1 MKAKLKDLLRRALVG
16 LLSVSMIAA
25 DLPVA
30 VFAAEPTEATAVEAT
45 ATEETTAATEAVA
58 TEAAATEA
66 VEATEAVVT
75 EATATEAVEVEATEA
90 AEPTEAV
97 EAETVEETDEADAD
111 KEAKEEVKAEETF
124 DAYGNNP
131 KWDTYFLTFNFG
143 EGDDAKAAFESM
155 SKNGITAGTQLTDA
169 KSDAVTVNKRDE
181 KDTTTFGVP
190 VNGTGVYWLEY
201 AVSVNVAYRQSIS
214 ENGFTGLL
222 HVDGFKF
229 DGDKYF
235 EIDPGIGYWDFSKA
249 SMYIYAQKNSRT
261 DIADDKH
268 YTFYYSG
275 AKPYVAEPYVRE
287 LYLGNGSSDDNIKF
301 EVAYASP
308 LVTIQDA
315 NGHDVPKYQPV
326 WYTVGGKTEFK
337 FANSYNEF
345 WLRVSGF
352 QNDLSAYSL
361 PTAHDAYMVEE
372 NKDQKYYIYH
382 YTYSSNF
389 ADFIVGDAKKAPF
402 YTFNVHNAGSVPIAF
417 QYKTKVDGTLTKLA
431 EIPAGGQLNS
441 FTVNSFE
448 IDQYGISFNAS
459 ATDHAY
465 YKWAVKNE
473 ANLFTNATKQ
483 KTDEKALADINLT
496 KLKKNAYTEKKGSGE
511 NEEYVI
517 DIWLKEAP
525 EFDALYAF
533 TGFDYNNDAVYVSND
548 PELLR
553 GDMYEVAAREGTTG
567 SKKFV
572 YDVTDNRINWTLSA
586 GEKIYVRMFNRNG
599 SHFSAELATLAS
611 KESEVNLS
619 PDNVYYSVSEN
630 SDADVVRKNTELIA
644 LGDDIYS
651 LEFKS
656 ASTKGMTDKAL
667 GITVKKVSAVHA
679 LKVNVDDGVAGIAYG
694 FAETVN
700 GKERF
705 YTLKGIGDKDDAY
718 FRVALNPGYKIV
730 SVKNAEYVSNY
741 GGYRVEALTSDAEV
755 TVVTAKDN
763 ASTVSINFA
772 MAPSMDAEAAKAIS
786 VYRVTE
792 GTYSADNS
800 SNYSYIGE
808 YKLGTTYGF
817 TSGQKLVFVLDDTDY
832 RISKFYAEDFD
843 ADLTNALAWDNAN
856 KTYTYTVPTI
866 ADSSFD
872 TTDGAVNN
880 VYIYVKKVNDYSRT
894 YTFTG
899 DLDHVA
905 IYTDEQGDH
914 LYNDK
919 IEQNSYTTTDAPFN
933 FIVIP
938 DPGYVLVRNKITGV
952 ANKNADIFTANSD
965 TINIS
970 AVYNR
975 EVKAIKS
982 FKIKTD
988 GTIEDITID
997 GGNIEVT
1004 RVDKNNFVV
1013 NMTSYEIGGSAIT
1026 HYMMF
1031 KYDDKEIDHLNIVEP
1046 HAAVDE
1052 ETVIRYNLANGPYPL
1067 KVTDVWEGGTMNIS
1081 ADFGFSQNPSQ
1092 NLEKNF
1098 YGISIFNE
1106 DALSVFGRNDIYLRK
1121 HDDKDSKVEFTLS
1134 GDYARYASVSWDNTK
1149 DPRPVY
1155 DLVVKRIDTK
1165 VNELALYREDGST
1178 VDYIVDDDGNFVFE
1192 DIDLGNGWTAERTFD
1207 MYVLK
1212 LFRHIP
1218 GQTFRTYGDVKL
1230 TFWTVEN
1237 GQKVRL
1243 TDPYLVTANETETNG
1258 SFYRITGFTGSY
1270 TVEAKSE
1277 SGLVLKGFADAE
1289 QHEKYSTKPEEFAI
1303 TPLASFSV
1311 ADGKADA
1318 EYYGFMQPYFKVWL
1332 SADDSVSQLVTNGG
1346 SVNGIPAGTEY
1357 KIQYFNGFGEK
1368 FTSAAEIPASL
1379 SGGMTQGKDIFSDH
1393 VGLATVFIDQV
1404 DAGKTLTY
1412 QYKLDKGN
1420 TEFFPD
1426 GSIKIT
1432 TASAADTQY
1441 SLTTKVD
1448 TVSSCEIK
1456 TPEIVNP
1463 DSVTLKYDPLKI
1475 DGTTDDPKTYNED
1488 TGKYEKYTRVDQIY
1502 ENKGKAQILTYPTT
1516 DAAYKTQ
1523 ETSVSMNVN
1532 GVTVGNIK
1540 VTIAPPEMNGKTLAL
1555 NADKLKATTTGD
1567 KLSIVV
1573 PTPEE
1578 LGFKVDETVVGRV
1591 YWKVTIKGDV
1601 DNTGYNTQ
1609 YFNYY
1614 KLNGG
1619 AYELDENGR
1628 RVPVTSVLVSHLNA
1642 AQEYKF
1648 TLQLVQTGSGTAIA
1662 PEYNTDDSA
1671 ITEATVFS
1679 TTLAPDD
1686 QWFTVKTKTEYYATK
1701 LKLSKKSA
1709 TIYTGQ
1715 QDLYVCDVTLPEKEL
1730 VSETLDV
1737 DRVVQLAQV
1746 GTTGSR
1752 VYTDEGWI
1760 KAEVRDG
1767 KLYLSVD
1774 YDYVTE
1780 CHAGKYTMEVRTKR
1794 PDDTY
1799 WATARFNLTVKQ
1811 GIQTINLNLKNKIYV
1826 PSGSTTTLKVK
1837 PTFNEL
1843 STKIYSMEKINDT
1856 LSGTD
1861 LYNFA
1866 GPVLNKDLK
1875 ADPKVRDF
1883 TCITAPAA
1891 KKLDWANAQ
1900 VEYFKVDAVADKAG
1914 QEYSERAGKNGL
1926 WLPYDGQ
1933 GGPSF
1938 SIAKNGTIKVSG
1950 SGDSETWYRIKV
1962 KAADYKDSKIYSY
1975 YNSEFQVISNDE
1987 YKDAKLIVIDA
1998 ADTHVN
2004 DNGLD
2009 AYRVLGTYGDKNKIT
2024 LKSTELDAA
2033 KDIRVVV
2040 DKDSSRNSLAAADG
2054 VAHEYVPI
2062 DSLAYSSLNNF
2073 NIGLEFKPVKSKG
2086 FNLSKEG
2093 FFTYKH
2099 AKDSKKITA
2108 TTLNGSLQ
2116 KKLDATIAIEYEGPK
2131 FGLEILDEDEKVIN
2145 YKNGSSNMGE
2155 DRYKGENQDEVVY
2168 YGTEADFVGLRLM
2181 IYNPANSKE
2190 GIWTRSNFNDPNGEA
2205 KNFTITVKGGK
2216 LQKPVVER
2224 NLIPGKYTAYGVYKN
2239 ASVYYLNVKPNN
2251 KNGVATITVK
2261 NKLDKTSKTYYVTNK
2276 TKPGTGKVKVTSN
2289 RKNLLDKAG
2298 EDQTITF
2305 KPSGLDES
2313 QSQYYLKID
2322 RVQKNVYS
2330 GSYEQTGKKEFI
2342 DKTAD
2347 YGFSYIESAGRD
2359 ALKVDELIPVKQSEG
2374 YAYEAKISANCYVYP
2389 GNYKYVFTYGTL
2401 DAEGNFV
2408 PATKAQN
2415 YIIKI
2420 KGDKTTSFKIKT
2432 NYKLAAR
2439 DQYKLEVEGKSKGVE
2454 YVSVDEVLYANV
2466 MGNSNKFKD
2475 LITINKNSGRA
2486 RWGYGNWYNGK
2497 YHNDALAINAFAGN
2511 GNESEADNY
2520 LTIGQLK
2527 IDLSKITSKV
2537 DLTGYIK
2544 YTVHYKATGWTGA
2557 YDEQKY
2563 AKIKITLG
2571 KDEAKTVRRFKAKSN
2586 GAMMN
2591 QDLTPFVG
2599 YIELTAGGKPVS
2611 LSDYVGIKSDNGI
2624 FTYAEVMDVEAVE
2637 NELGFVCDGTKKYV
2651 KIYSSTD
2658 KAVLSKIFDPV
2669 KAGKQKIKSENVTL
2683 YVLPQG
2689 GNIYYNVVDDHYYDD
2704 TAQIQKDKNATMD
2717 YVSEYGVPVS
2727 CKVKLVPAASAT
2739 KALSL
2744 VEKKVPSW
2752 DGMFTGKT
2760 YNTWNYENGTWYAYV
2775 PVKENLAVNGHLVT
2789 IKAKDWC
2796 DNPKYSQ
2803 FMSFGYD
2810 NSYKDKAYMVVAI
2823 GENELKKAVEKNV
2836 VKYGETADVALSVYL
2851 GIEPGDV
2858 KKDTEAS
2865 IKDWTINVTLPDP
2878 YAGVDPNAAAE
2889 AIDKDVKKLA
2899 DAAVNTDAKRG
2910 QLLELIDIELGDD
2923 VAAYEDAVEDA
2934 ILENIYGN
2942 VDDWSYIVE
2951 RNWNGKSGIVQ
2962 NIRTKENELI
2972 AADSATKVD
2981 VAYDSRKNIATVTL
2995 TRNSLDGKTSETR
3008 DFRFSPNV
3016 KKNDKDYS
3024 AHIINWLTLNRKS
3037 FNNETDPKEIAKAVR
3052 TALNVPENIGIT
3064 AEKVDAAVSDSKLLI
3079 VRFTLSDLYET
3090 DTDATFTAIFSKG
3103 AKTTLSEAY
3112 AISIAA
3118 IREGFTKGYTQGLSV
3133 SEDAAEVAKAANAYV
3148 DVLGYE
3154 VKAEKDKEFDDVT
3167 SQKYHTYHITVTDKA
3182 TKAEKSG
3189 DFFANEIIEETG
3201 YEIINFHL
3209 KSGAGGEYINPDY
3222 LKKNKYG
3229 DTDYTYDAIMA
3240 AIRARWPEAVFEASK
3255 DDYKPVSVEDEG
3267 KIKIKASAS
3276 ANGASVDD
3284 YEETYTF
3291 KLNPDKATRYTASD
3305 YVANL
3310 GIMKRTLNLGEY
3322 ISGTTTK
3329 IDFNNTDWVFR
3340 DFDNRATESAS
3351 INGAGRGYTRTIS
3364 TYEYVAPTATDDGKV
3379 SLAITVSRDGE
3390 TASTTGLVMVVKGNV
3405 YNSAADVLEAA
3416 SAISVTA
3423 ADASEA
3429 AYQKKLDAIKFNAE
3443 SVTVRAGSMVKTA
3456 PTKVKDGTVSFVVD
3470 ATVMQG
3476 ENANKASLRITYT
3489 LPAEGNQLIA
3499 EAEAAAKAEV
3509 AKIQKELNDG
3519 TLDWKDLNDDEI
3531 ITRIA
3536 RATKSSTL
3544 VSDDYSA
3551 YAYNDYNKK
3560 TGEYDEYTGKYVDDD
3575 GYTSGL
3581 YFSPVGKG
3589 VDGFVKGTV
3598 VLKIRDAEVY
3608 VPIDLTIPA
3617 K

>member
-124 DAYGNNP
+124 DAYGNDP

-143 EGDDAKAAFESM
+143 TGDDAKAAFESM
-155 SKNGITAGTQLTDA
+155 SKNAAITAGTQLTES
-169 KSDAVTVNKRDE
+169 KGAVAFNPRDE
-181 KDTTTFGVP
+181 KDTTTFKVP
-190 VNGTGVYWLEY
+190 DENGNGSYWLKY
-201 AVSVNVAYRQSIS
+201 AVSVDAATRQSIS
-214 ENGFTGLL
+214 ENGFTGLFY
-222 HVDGFKF
+222 VEGFKF
-229 DGDKYF
+229 EGDKYF
-235 EIDPGIGYWDFSKA
+235 YVDSDDGYWDFSKKRI
-249 SMYIYAQKNSRT
+249 YLYAQENPSQNN
-261 DIADDKH
+261 DL
-268 YTFYYSG
+268 YFYY
-275 AKPYVAEPYVRE
+275 AADAAPAVTKINLVKD
-287 LYLGNGSSDDNIKF
+287 SSDGNIKF
-301 EVAYASP
+301 EVAFADP
-308 LVTIQDA
+308 TATIKDA
-315 NGHDVPKYQPV
+315 NNHDVPKYKPV
-326 WYTVGGKTEFK
+326 WYTVVGEKEFN
-337 FANSYNEF
+337 FADPDREF

-352 QNDLSAYSL
+352 QSNLSAYTV
-361 PTAHDAYMVEE
+361 PGGWAEE

-382 YTYSSNF
+382 FVGESDLG
-389 ADFIVGDAKKAPF
+389 DFTVGDAQKAPF

-465 YKWAVKNE
+465 YKWDVKDE
-473 ANLFTNATKQ
+473 ANLFKYPIKQ
-483 KTDEKALADINLT
+483 KTDDKNLAFIGLGDLQDSDV
-496 KLKKNAYTEKKGSGE
+496 YTETKGSGE
-511 NEEYVI
+511 SKEYVI

-525 EFDALYAF
+525 EFDAKYAF
-533 TGFDYNNDAVYVSND
+533 TGFNNVTDEVYVSND

-553 GDMYEVAAREGTTG
+553 GDKAEVAARVGTTG

-572 YDVTDNRINWTLSA
+572 VKRTGNKVDWTLSA
-586 GEKIYVRMFNRNG
+586 GEKVYVRMFNNAG
-599 SHFSAELATLAS
+599 AHFSADLATLAA
-611 KESEVNLS
+611 KPEEVREEN
-619 PDNVYYSVSEN
+619 NVHYCVSEN

-667 GITVKKVSAVHA
+667 GITVAHASAVHA
-679 LKVNVDDGVAGIAYG
+679 LKVNVDDGVAAIYG
-694 FAETVN
+694 GAFAETVN

-705 YTLKGIGDKDDAY
+705 YTRKDIADKANAN

-730 SVKNAEYVSNY
+730 SVKNAKLVDDKNNANY
-741 GGYRVEALTSDAEV
+741 GGYVVEALTSDAEV

-792 GTYSADNS
+792 GNYGDPD
-800 SNYSYIGE
+800 YSYIGE

-817 TSGQKLVFVLDDTDY
+817 TEGQKLAFVLDDADY

-856 KTYTYTVPTI
+856 KTYTYTVPNI
-866 ADSSFD
+866 AGSNFD
-872 TTDGAVNN
+872 TTDSAVNN

-938 DPGYVLVRNKITGV
+938 DPGYVVTGITGV
-952 ANKNADIFTANSD
+952 DDAYADILEADSD

-970 AVYNR
+970 TEYYR
-975 EVKAIKS
+975 EVKAVKS

-1004 RVDKNNFVV
+1004 KVDKNNFVV
-1013 NMTSYEIGGSAIT
+1013 NMTSYEIGGYDIT

-1052 ETVIRYNLANGPYPL
+1052 ETVIRYSLADGPYPL

-1178 VDYIVDDDGNFVFE
+1178 VGYIVDDDGNFVFE

-1289 QHEKYSTKPEEFAI
+1289 QFGKYSTKPEEFAI

-1332 SADDSVSQLVTNGG
+1332 SADDSVSQFVTNGG
-1346 SVNGIPAGTEY
+1346 SISGIPAGTEY
-1357 KIQYFNGFGEK
+1357 EIQYYNGFGEK

-1463 DSVTLKYDPLKI
+1463 GSVTLKYDPLKI
-1475 DGTTDDPKTYNED
+1475 DGTTKED
-1488 TGKYEKYTRVDQIY
+1488 NRTYTRVDQIY

-1516 DAAYKTQ
+1516 DVAYKTQ

-1555 NADKLKATTTGD
+1555 NADKLKAATTGD
-1567 KLSIVV
+1567 QLSIVV

-1591 YWKVTIKGDV
+1591 YWKVSIKGDV
-1601 DNTGYNTQ
+1601 ENTKNIPIKDNIGFNTQ

-1614 KLNGG
+1614 KLDGNDE
-1619 AYELDENGR
+1619 YVVENGH
-1628 RVPVTSVLVSHLNA
+1628 RVPVTSVLVSGLEP
-1642 AQEYKF
+1642 AQEYKY
-1648 TLQLVQTGSGTAIA
+1648 TLQLVQTGERTNINPANA
-1662 PEYNTDDSA
+1662 TDDSA
-1671 ITEATVFS
+1671 ITKATVFS

-1730 VSETLDV
+1730 ASKTLDS
-1737 DRVVQLAQV
+1737 DRVVEIAQV
-1746 GTTGSR
+1746 GTTGTT
-1752 VYTDEGWI
+1752 VYTKEWLG
-1760 KAEVRDG
+1760 AEVRDG
-1767 KLYLSVD
+1767 KLYLSVP
-1774 YDYVTE
+1774 YDYE
-1780 CHAGKYTMEVRTKR
+1780 GACLAGKYTMEVRTKN
-1794 PDDTY
+1794 PGSTY
-1799 WATARFNLTVKQ
+1799 WATAKFNLTVKQ
-1811 GIQTINLNLKNKIYV
+1811 GIQTVNLNLKNKIYV

-1843 STKIYSMEKINDT
+1843 GSEIYTMEKIGDT
-1856 LSGTD
+1856 KNGAD
-1861 LYNFA
+1861 LYDFE
-1866 GPVLNKDLK
+1866 GPVGK
-1875 ADPKVRDF
+1875 AS
-1883 TCITAPAA
+1883 TCITAPAT

-1900 VEYFKVDAVADKAG
+1900 VEYFKVDEVADKAN
-1914 QEYSERAGKNGL
+1914 QEYSWRADKMGL

-1950 SGDSETWYRIKV
+1950 TGDSETWYRIKV

-1987 YKDAKLIVIDA
+1987 YKDAKLIVIDV
-1998 ADTHVN
+1998 ADSHIN
-2004 DNGLD
+2004 DNGLE

-2062 DSLAYSSLNNF
+2062 DSLAYSSIDNF

-2086 FNLSKEG
+2086 FNLSKNG

-2155 DRYKGENQDEVVY
+2155 DRYKGEAQDEVVY

-2190 GIWTRSNFNDPNGEA
+2190 GIWTRSNFNDPDGEA
-2205 KNFTITVKGGK
+2205 KNFTITIKGGK

-2224 NLIPGKYTAYGVYKN
+2224 NQTKYTDYGVYKN

-2313 QSQYYLKID
+2313 KSQYYLKID

-2330 GSYEQTGKKEFI
+2330 GSYVQTGKKEYI
-2342 DKTAD
+2342 DKAAD
-2347 YGFSYIESAGRD
+2347 YGFSYLEGWIRLPDGRRFRRNND

-2374 YAYEAKISANCYVYP
+2374 YAYEAKIAANSYVYP

-2408 PATKAQN
+2408 PVTKAQN

-2420 KGDKTTSFKIKT
+2420 KGDKTNSFKIKT

-2439 DQYKLEVEGKSKGVE
+2439 DQYKLEIEGKSKGVE

-2466 MGNSNKFKD
+2466 MGNSNKFRD
-2475 LITINKNSGRA
+2475 LITVNPNGNNNG
-2486 RWGYGNWYNGK
+2486 WGWSYGNWNNGK
-2497 YHNDALAINAFAGN
+2497 YHNDALAINAFSGSGN
-2511 GNESEADNY
+2511 SSENNNY
-2520 LTIGQLK
+2520 LTVGQLK

-2537 DLTGYIK
+2537 DLYGYIK
-2544 YTVHYKATGWTGA
+2544 YTVHYKGTHWTGE

-2611 LSDYVGIKSDNGI
+2611 LDSDYIGIKSDNGI
-2624 FTYAEVMDVEAVE
+2624 FTRATVMNAEAVE
-2637 NELGFVCDGTKKYV
+2637 NELGFVSDGTKKYV

-2658 KAVLSKIFDPV
+2658 KAVLNKIFDPV

-2683 YVLPQG
+2683 YVLPEDS
-2689 GNIYYNVVDDHYYDD
+2689 NIYKNVIRNSNG
-2704 TAQIQKDKNATMD
+2704 APQIQADKAKMD
-2717 YVSEYGVPVS
+2717 YVTEYGVPVT

-2752 DGMFTGKT
+2752 EGMNTGKT
-2760 YNTWNYENGTWYAYV
+2760 YNTWKYYRDTRNGEDFWYTYV
-2775 PVKENLAVNGHLVT
+2775 PVKENLAVNGDLVT

-2803 FMSFGYD
+2803 FMSFRYD
-2810 NSYKDKAYMVVAI
+2810 NSYMGKSYMAVRIYADD
-2823 GENELKKAVEKNV
+2823 LKKAVEKNI

-2851 GIEPGDV
+2851 GINRDDV
-2858 KKDTEAS
+2858 KKDTEAT

-2878 YAGVDPNAAAE
+2878 YAKVDPNAAAE

-2899 DAAVNTDAKRG
+2899 DAAVNTDAKNG
-2910 QLLELIDIELGDD
+2910 QLLELIDIDYEDTD
-2923 VAAYEDAVEDA
+2923 TYSNAVAAA
-2934 ILENIYGN
+2934 ILKNIYGN
-2942 VDDWSYIVE
+2942 VDDWSYITV
-2951 RNWNGKSGIVQ
+2951 RDGVKKRGIRFARD
-2962 NIRTKENELI
+2962 IYTKENELI
-2972 AADSATKVD
+2972 AADSATKVN
-2981 VAYDSRKNIATVTL
+2981 VAYDRNKNIATVTL

-3008 DFRFSPNV
+3008 DFRFYPNV
-3016 KKNDKDYS
+3016 KRNDSAYS

-3037 FNNETDPKEIAKAVR
+3037 FNSETDPKEIAKAVR
-3052 TALNVPENIGIT
+3052 AALNVPENIGIT

-3079 VRFTLSDLYET
+3079 VRFTLSDLYEN

-3167 SQKYHTYHITVTDKA
+3167 SLKYHTYHITVTDKA

-3189 DFFANEIIEETG
+3189 DFVANEAPEM
-3201 YEIINFHL
+3201 
-3209 KSGAGGEYINPDY
+3209 SGAAIIGALDDGGYINTY
-3222 LKKNKYG
+3222 ALKRNKYG
-3229 DTDYTYDAIMA
+3229 DIDYSYDGIMA
-3240 AIRARWPEAVFEASK
+3240 SIRAIWPEAVFEASK
-3255 DDYKPVSVEDEG
+3255 DDYKAANVDNEG
-3267 KIKIKASAS
+3267 QIKIKASAS
-3276 ANGASVDD
+3276 GNTADTNDD
-3284 YEETYTF
+3284 EAEFTF
-3291 KLNPDKATRYTASD
+3291 KLNPDKTTRYTASD
-3305 YVANL
+3305 YVAAL
-3310 GIMKRTLNLGEY
+3310 GTMKKTY
-3322 ISGTTTK
+3322 QITDH
-3329 IDFNNTDWVFR
+3329 DFNNTAWVFA
-3340 DFDNRATESAS
+3340 DFDGRANEPGIRSLS

-3364 TYEYVAPTATDDGKV
+3364 AYEYVAPTATEDGKV
-3379 SLAITVSRDGE
+3379 SLNITVSRDNDPND
-3390 TASTTGLVMVVKGNV
+3390 TAVTTGLVMVIEGKV
-3405 YNSAADVLEAA
+3405 YNSAADVLLAA
-3416 SAISVTA
+3416 RAISVTA
-3423 ADASEA
+3423 ADASEP

-3456 PTKVKDGTVSFVVD
+3456 PTKVKDGTVSFIVD
-3470 ATVMQG
+3470 ATVMKSSV
-3476 ENANKASLRITYT
+3476 ADKASLRITYT
-3489 LPAEGNQLIA
+3489 LPAEGNQLIT

-3519 TLDWKDLNDDEI
+3519 TLDWKKLDDDDEI
-3531 ITRIA
+3531 MARIA

-3551 YAYNDYNKK
+3551 YAYNDYNKNR
-3560 TGEYDEYTGKYVDDD
+3560 E
-3575 GYTSGL
+3575 L

-3608 VPIDLTIPA
+3608 VPIDITIPA

>member
-97 EAETVEETDEADAD
+97 EAETVEETDKADTD
-111 KEAKEEVKAEETF
+111 NEAKEEVKAEEAY
-124 DAYGNNP
+124 DAYGSDP
-131 KWDTYFLTFNFG
+131 DWDTYFLYFNFG
-143 EGDDAKAAFESM
+143 SNDDAKAAFESM
-155 SKNGITAGTQLTDA
+155 SQNGITAGTQLTDA
-169 KSDAVTVNKRDE
+169 KSDAVIVNKRDE
-181 KDTTTFGVP
+181 KDTNTFGVP
-190 VNGTGVYWLEY
+190 VNGTGYYWLEY
-201 AVSVNVAYRQSIS
+201 AVSVNAAYRQSIS
-214 ENGFTGLL
+214 ENGFTGLFY
-222 HVDGFKF
+222 VDGFKYEA
-229 DGDKYF
+229 DKYF
-235 EIDPGIGYWDFSKA
+235 YVDSNYGYWDFSK
-249 SMYIYAQKNSRT
+249 SRIYLYGQKNPAQNNQRN
-261 DIADDKH
+261 
-268 YTFYYSG
+268 FYYAADEAPSV
-275 AKPYVAEPYVRE
+275 AKVN
-287 LYLGNGSSDDNIKF
+287 LGNGSSDDNIKF
-301 EVAYASP
+301 EVAYADP
-308 LVTIQDA
+308 TATIKDA
-315 NGHDVPKYQPV
+315 NGHDVPRYQPV
-326 WYTVGGKTEFK
+326 WYTVGGKTELK
-337 FANSYNEF
+337 FADSDREF

-352 QNDLSAYSL
+352 QSDLSAYTV
-361 PTAHDAYMVEE
+361 PAGYVEE
-372 NKDQKYYIYH
+372 SKDQKYYIYH
-382 YTYSSNF
+382 FSGSTNLG
-389 ADFIVGDAKKAPF
+389 DFTVGDAQKAPF

-417 QYKTKVDGTLTKLA
+417 QYKTKLDGTLTKLA
-431 EIPAGGQLNS
+431 EIPAGGQLNA

-448 IDQYGISFNAS
+448 IDQYGVSFNAS

-465 YKWAVKNE
+465 YKWAVQDE
-473 ANLFTNATKQ
+473 ANLFTNAATKK
-483 KTDEKALADINLT
+483 KTDEKDLAFITKAQLT
-496 KLKKNAYTEKKGSGE
+496 DDHFYTEKKGSGE
-511 NEEYVI
+511 SLEYVI

-525 EFDALYAF
+525 EFDANYAF
-533 TGFDYNNDAVYVSND
+533 TGFNSSDDSVYVSND

-553 GDMYEVAAREGTTG
+553 GDEAEVAARVGTTG

-572 YDVTDNRINWTLSA
+572 VKYTGYNRVDLSLSA
-586 GEKIYVRMFNRNG
+586 GEKVYVRMFNDDG
-599 SHFSAELATLAS
+599 YHFSADLATLAS
-611 KESEVNLS
+611 KPEEVRLVG
-619 PDNVYYSVSEN
+619 DVYYSVSEN
-630 SDADVVRKNTELIA
+630 SDADVVRKNTEFIA

-667 GITVKKVSAVHA
+667 GITVNRVSAVHA
-679 LKVNVDDGVAGIAYG
+679 LKVNVDDGVAGVYGYAAY
-694 FAETVN
+694 AETVN

-705 YTLKGIGDKDDAY
+705 YTRKGIADKADAH
-718 FRVALNPGYKIV
+718 FIVVLNPGYKIV
-730 SVKNAEYVSNY
+730 SVKNAELDNNGNYVVKN
-741 GGYRVEALTSDAEV
+741 LTSDAEV
-755 TVVTAKDN
+755 TVVTAQDN

-772 MAPSMDAEAAKAIS
+772 MAPSMDAEAAKSIS

-792 GTYSADNS
+792 GRYGQDDYSF
-800 SNYSYIGE
+800 IGE

-817 TSGQKLVFVLDDTDY
+817 TSGQKLAFVLDDEDY
-832 RISKFYAEDFD
+832 DISKLYAEDFD
-843 ADLTNALAWDNAN
+843 ADLTSNGTYWNAAENI
-856 KTYTYTVPTI
+856 YTVPDI
-866 ADSSFD
+866 AGSSFD

-880 VYIYVKKVNDYSRT
+880 VYIYVKKVADQSQT

-919 IEQNSYTTTDAPFN
+919 IEQNSYTTTDAAFN

-938 DPGYVLVRNKITGV
+938 DPGYVLTGITGV
-952 ANKNADIFTANSD
+952 YDDEADIFRATSN
-965 TINIS
+965 TIKIS
-970 AVYNR
+970 TEYYR
-975 EVKAIKS
+975 EVEAVKS

-1004 RVDKNNFVV
+1004 KVDKNNFVV
-1013 NMTSYEIGGSAIT
+1013 SMTPFSIGGYAIT

-1052 ETVIRYNLANGPYPL
+1052 EKVIRYDLANGPYPL
-1067 KVTDVWEGGTMNIS
+1067 KVDEIWEGGTMNIS
-1081 ADFGFSQNPSQ
+1081 ADFGFSQIPSQ
-1092 NLEKNF
+1092 NLEEKF

-1106 DALSVFGRNDIYLRK
+1106 DALNVFGRNDIYLRK

-1134 GDYARYASVSWDNTK
+1134 GDYARYASVSWDRTK
-1149 DPRPVY
+1149 DPQHPVY

-1165 VNELALYREDGST
+1165 VNELALYKNGVR
-1178 VDYIVDDDGNFVFE
+1178 VPYIVDDDGNFVFKN
-1192 DIDLGNGWTAERTFD
+1192 IGLGNDWSIERSFD

-1218 GQTFRTYGDVKL
+1218 GQTFTTYGDVKL

-1243 TDPYLVTANETETNG
+1243 TDPYVYENEGLNG
-1258 SFYRITGFTGSY
+1258 SFYRIEGFTGSY

-1289 QHEKYSTKPEEFAI
+1289 QSGKYSTKPEEFAI

-1311 ADGKADA
+1311 ANGKEDA
-1318 EYYGFMQPYFKVWL
+1318 EYYGFMQPYFKVSL
-1332 SADDSVSQLVTNGG
+1332 AAGSEGEFSQFVTNGG
-1346 SVNGIPAGTEY
+1346 SISGIPAGTEY
-1357 KIQYFNGFGEK
+1357 KIQYFNGFGQA

-1393 VGLATVFIDQV
+1393 LGLATVFIDQV

-1432 TASAADTQY
+1432 TLSAADTQY

-1448 TVSSCEIK
+1448 TVSSCNVK
-1456 TPEIVNP
+1456 TPAIVDP
-1463 DSVTLKYDPLKI
+1463 DTVELKYDPLKI
-1475 DGTTDDPKTYNED
+1475 DGKKIETYDND
-1488 TGKYEKYTRVDQIY
+1488 GNPVYYTRVEKIY
-1502 ENKGKAQILTYPTT
+1502 ENNGKAQILTYPTT
-1516 DAAYKTQ
+1516 DASYKTQ
-1523 ETSVSMNVN
+1523 ETSVSMNAN

-1555 NADKLKATTTGD
+1555 NADKLKAATTGD
-1567 KLSIVV
+1567 QLSIVV

-1591 YWKVTIKGDV
+1591 YWKVSIKGDV
-1601 DNTGYNTQ
+1601 SDTGYNTQ

-1614 KLNGG
+1614 KLKNNNRE
-1619 AYELDENGR
+1619 YDLDDNGR
-1628 RVPVTSVLVSHLNA
+1628 RIPVTSVLVSNLKA

-1648 TLQLVQTGSGTAIA
+1648 TLQLVQTGESTNINPANA
-1662 PEYNTDDSA
+1662 ADDSA
-1671 ITEATVFS
+1671 ITKATVFS

-1730 VSETLDV
+1730 VSETLDR

-1746 GTTGSR
+1746 GTTGTR
-1752 VYTDEGWI
+1752 VYTNEGWI

-1774 YDYVTE
+1774 YDE
-1780 CHAGKYTMEVRTKR
+1780 LNDCHAGKYTMEVRTKA
-1794 PDDTY
+1794 PNSTY

-1811 GIQTINLNLKNKIYV
+1811 GIQTVNLNLKNKVYV

-1843 STKIYSMEKINDT
+1843 DHPIFTMEKINDT
-1856 LSGTD
+1856 LAGTD
-1861 LYNFA
+1861 LYDFA
-1866 GPVLNKDLK
+1866 YNK
-1875 ADPKVRDF
+1875 AD
-1883 TCITAPAA
+1883 TCVTAPAT

-1900 VEYFKVDAVADKAG
+1900 VEYFKVDAVADNGG
-1914 QEYSERAGKNGL
+1914 QERCWRSGKDGL

-1950 SGDSETWYRIKV
+1950 TGDSETWYRIKV

-1975 YNSEFQVISNDE
+1975 YNSEFQVVSNDE
-1987 YKDAKLIVIDA
+1987 YKGAKLIVIDA
-1998 ADTHVN
+1998 LDKHKN

-2024 LKSTELDAA
+2024 LKSSELDAA

-2040 DKDSSRNSLAAADG
+2040 DKDSSRNQIAAADG

-2062 DSLAYSSLNNF
+2062 DSLAYSSIDNF

-2086 FNLSKEG
+2086 FNLAKDG
-2093 FFTYKH
+2093 TFTYKH

-2155 DRYKGENQDEVVY
+2155 DRYKGEAQGEVVY

-2190 GIWTRSNFNDPNGEA
+2190 GIWTRSNFNDPDGEA

-2224 NLIPGKYTAYGVYKN
+2224 NMDGGKYTAYGVYKN

-2261 NKLDKTSKTYYVTNK
+2261 NKLDKTSKTYYVTNN

-2313 QSQYYLKID
+2313 KSQYYLKID

-2330 GSYEQTGKKEFI
+2330 GSYEQTGKKEYI
-2342 DKTAD
+2342 DKVAD
-2347 YGFSYIESAGRD
+2347 WGFSFIENPFVNDS
-2359 ALKVDELIPVKQSEG
+2359 LKVDELIPVKQSEG
-2374 YAYEAKISANCYVYP
+2374 YAYQAKIGANCYVYP

-2408 PATKAQN
+2408 PVTKAQN

-2420 KGDKTTSFKIKT
+2420 KGDKTNSFKIKT

-2439 DQYKLEVEGKSKGVE
+2439 DQYKLEIEGKSKGVE

-2466 MGNSNKFKD
+2466 MGNSNKFRN
-2475 LITINKNSGRA
+2475 LITVNKNGNNNG
-2486 RWGYGNWYNGK
+2486 WGYAPYGNWNNGK
-2497 YHNDALAINAFAGN
+2497 YHNDALAINAFSGSGN
-2511 GNESEADNY
+2511 SYEGNNY
-2520 LTIGQLK
+2520 LTVGQLK

-2537 DLTGYIK
+2537 DLYGYIK
-2544 YTVHYKATGWTGA
+2544 YTVHYKGTHWTGE

-2611 LSDYVGIKSDNGI
+2611 LDSDFIGIKSDNGI
-2624 FTYAEVMDVEAVE
+2624 FTRAAVMNAEAVE
-2637 NELGFVCDGTKKYV
+2637 NELGFVSDGTKKYV
-2651 KIYSSTD
+2651 KIFSSQD
-2658 KAVLSKIFDPV
+2658 KAVLNKIFDPV

-2683 YVLPQG
+2683 YVLPEDS
-2689 GNIYYNVVDDHYYDD
+2689 NIYKNVIRNSNG
-2704 TAQIQKDKNATMD
+2704 ASQIQADKAKMD
-2717 YVSEYGVPVS
+2717 YVTEYGVPVS

-2752 DGMFTGKT
+2752 EGMNTGKT
-2760 YNTWNYENGTWYAYV
+2760 YNTWNYYRDARNGEDFWYTYV
-2775 PVKENLAVNGHLVT
+2775 PVKENLAVNGDLVT

-2803 FMSFGYD
+2803 FMSFRYD
-2810 NSYKDKAYMVVAI
+2810 NSYMGKSYMAVRIYADD
-2823 GENELKKAVEKNV
+2823 LKKAVEKNI

-2851 GIEPGDV
+2851 GINRNDV
-2858 KKDTEAS
+2858 KKDTEAT

-2899 DAAVNTDAKRG
+2899 DAAVNTDAKKG
-2910 QLLELIDIELGDD
+2910 QLLELIDIDYEDTATYSNA
-2923 VAAYEDAVEDA
+2923 VAAA
-2934 ILENIYGN
+2934 ILKNIYGN
-2942 VDDWSYIVE
+2942 VDDWSYITV
-2951 RNWNGKSGIVQ
+2951 RDGVKKRGVYFARDIY
-2962 NIRTKENELI
+2962 TKENELI
-2972 AADSATKVD
+2972 AADSATKVN
-2981 VAYDSRKNIATVTL
+2981 VAYDRRKNIATVTL

-3008 DFRFSPNV
+3008 DFRFYPNV
-3016 KKNDKDYS
+3016 KRNDSAYS

-3037 FNNETDPKEIAKAVR
+3037 FNSDTDPKEIAKAVR

-3079 VRFTLSDLYET
+3079 VRFTLSDLY
-3090 DTDATFTAIFSKG
+3090 DDDDATFTAIFSKG

-3148 DVLGYE
+3148 DALGYE
-3154 VKAEKDKEFDDVT
+3154 VKAEKDKEFDT
-3167 SQKYHTYHITVTDKA
+3167 NFKYLITVTDKA

-3189 DFFANEIIEETG
+3189 EFVANERPEMSGENII
-3201 YEIINFHL
+3201 YALRN
-3209 KSGAGGEYINPDY
+3209 GEYINTY
-3222 LKKNKYG
+3222 WLKRNKYG
-3229 DTDYTYDAIMA
+3229 DYDYTYDGIMA
-3240 AIRARWPEAVFEASK
+3240 AIRAQWPEATFEASK
-3255 DDYKPVSVEDEG
+3255 DDYKPANVDNEG
-3267 KIKIKASAS
+3267 QIKIKASAS
-3276 ANGASVDD
+3276 GNDASTTND
-3284 YEETYTF
+3284 ELEFTF
-3291 KLNPDKATRYTASD
+3291 KLNPNKATRYTASD
-3305 YVANL
+3305 YVAAL
-3310 GIMKRTLNLGEY
+3310 GTMKRTLNLAEG
-3322 ISGTTTK
+3322 K
-3329 IDFNNTDWVFR
+3329 DFNNTDWVFR
-3340 DFDNRATESAS
+3340 DFDNRANEVVS
-3351 INGAGRGYTRTIS
+3351 INGARRGYTRTIS
-3364 TYEYVAPTATDDGKV
+3364 AYEYVAPTATENGKV
-3379 SLAITVSRDGE
+3379 SLTITVSRDGE
-3390 TASTTGLVMVVKGNV
+3390 TASTTGLVMVVEGKV
-3405 YNSAADVLEAA
+3405 YGSAADVLLAA
-3416 SAISVTA
+3416 RGVSVTA

-3456 PTKVKDGTVSFVVD
+3456 PTKVKDGTVSFLVD

-3476 ENANKASLRITYT
+3476 TVADKASLRITYT

-3519 TLDWKDLNDDEI
+3519 TLDWKKLDNAAIQL
-3531 ITRIA
+3531 RIDA
-3536 RATKSSTL
+3536 ATKSSTL
-3544 VSDDYSA
+3544 VSDDYSS
-3551 YAYNDYNKK
+3551 YAYNDYNK
-3560 TGEYDEYTGKYVDDD
+3560 ERE
-3575 GYTSGL
+3575 L

-3589 VDGFVKGTV
+3589 VNGFVKGTV

-3608 VPIDLTIPA
+3608 VPIDITIPA

>member
-97 EAETVEETDEADAD
+97 EAETVEETDKADAD
-111 KEAKEEVKAEETF
+111 KEAEEEVKAEETF
-124 DAYGNNP
+124 DAYGEDP
-131 KWDTYFLTFNFG
+131 KWETYFLTFNFG
-143 EGDDAKAAFESM
+143 TGDDAKAVFESI
-155 SKNGITAGTQLTDA
+155 SKNGITAGTELTAA
-169 KSDAVTVNKRDE
+169 KDSAVTVNRDE
-181 KDTTTFGVP
+181 KDTKSFTVP
-190 VNGTGVYWLEY
+190 DENGTGVYSLTY
-201 AVSVNVAYRQSIS
+201 AVSVDAATRQSIS
-214 ENGFTGLL
+214 ENGFTGLFY
-222 HVDGFKF
+222 VGGFKF
-229 DGDKYF
+229 EGDKYF
-235 EIDPGIGYWDFSKA
+235 TVNSRDGYWDFSK
-249 SMYIYAQKNSRT
+249 SSIYLYSQESPSQINYRT
-261 DIADDKH
+261 FTYSADRD
-268 YTFYYSG
+268 
-275 AKPYVAEPYVRE
+275 PYVAEIN
-287 LYLGNGSSDDNIKF
+287 LGNGSSDDNIKF
-301 EVAYASP
+301 EVAFADP
-308 LVTIQDA
+308 TLTTTDA
-315 NGHDVPKYQPV
+315 LGHDVPKYQPV
-326 WYTVGGKTEFK
+326 WYPVGGETELK
-337 FANSYNEF
+337 FANSDRKF

-352 QNDLSAYSL
+352 QSDLSAYTI
-361 PTAHDAYMVEE
+361 PTDGRIEKNE
-372 NKDQKYYIYH
+372 DQKYCLYYFSG
-382 YTYSSNF
+382 SSDLG
-389 ADFIVGDAKKAPF
+389 DFTIGDTDKYPF

-431 EIPAGGQLNS
+431 EIPAGGQLNA

-448 IDQYGISFNAS
+448 IDDGGISFNAS

-465 YKWAVKNE
+465 YKWAVQDE
-473 ANLFTNATKQ
+473 ANLFINAKNKKV
-483 KTDEKALADINLT
+483 KTDEKNLVSIDRDHLKDRYT
-496 KLKKNAYTEKKGSGE
+496 YTETNGSDAKKNT
-511 NEEYVI
+511 EYVI

-525 EFDALYAF
+525 EFDASYAF
-533 TGFDYNNDAVYVSND
+533 TGLDSADDVVYISND

-553 GDMYEVAAREGTTG
+553 GDLAEVAARVGTTG

-572 YDVTDNRINWTLSA
+572 AERSYSRVYWTLSA
-586 GEKIYVRMFNRNG
+586 GEKIYVRMFNDDG
-599 SHFSAELATLAS
+599 YHFSADLATLAS
-611 KESEVNLS
+611 KPEEVNL
-619 PDNVYYSVSEN
+619 DGDVYKSVSEN

-656 ASTKGMTDKAL
+656 ASTKGMTDNSL
-667 GITVKKVSAVHA
+667 GIEVKKAPVIHA
-679 LKVNVDDGVAGIAYG
+679 LKVNVDDGVAKINSYNGSS
-694 FAETVN
+694 FFETVN
-700 GKERF
+700 GKDRF
-705 YTLKGIGDKDDAY
+705 YTAKNIADKASKGFY
-718 FRVALNPGYKIV
+718 VVTNPGYKIV
-730 SVKNAEYVSNY
+730 SVKNAELAPNGNYYV
-741 GGYRVEALTSDAEV
+741 VKELTSDAEV
-755 TVVTAKDN
+755 TVVTAQDN

-786 VYRVTE
+786 VYRVTTGE
-792 GTYSADNS
+792 YGQD
-800 SNYSYIGE
+800 NYSYIGE

-817 TSGQKLVFVLDDTDY
+817 TEGQKLAFVLDDEDY
-832 RISKFYAEDFD
+832 EISKLYAEVAD
-843 ADLTNALAWDNAN
+843 ADLTEAKWDSNTNAYITNWDSNTN
-856 KTYTYTVPTI
+856 TYTVPDI

-880 VYIYVKKVNDYSRT
+880 VYIYVKKVADESKI

-919 IEQNSYTTTDAPFN
+919 IEQNSYTTNDKEFK

-938 DPGYVLVRNKITGV
+938 DPGYVLNSVTG
-952 ANKNADIFTANSD
+952 AAKNNAGIYQADVYGNN
-965 TINIS
+965 TIGIS
-970 AVYNR
+970 ASYSR
-975 EVKAIKS
+975 EVKAVKS

-1004 RVDKNNFVV
+1004 KVDKNNFVV
-1013 NMTSYEIGGSAIT
+1013 NMTSYQIGNTKDIT

-1052 ETVIRYNLANGPYPL
+1052 ETVIRYSLADGPYPL

-1081 ADFGFSQNPSQ
+1081 SEFGFSYPSQ
-1092 NLEKNF
+1092 NLEDNF
-1098 YGISIFNE
+1098 YGIYIFNE

-1134 GDYARYASVSWDNTK
+1134 GDYARYASVSWDKPK
-1149 DPRPVY
+1149 DPQPVY

-1165 VNELALYREDGST
+1165 VNELALYKNGST
-1178 VDYIVDDDGNFVFE
+1178 KSLDYIVDDDGNFVFE
-1192 DIDLGNGWTAERTFD
+1192 NIDLGTGWTVPKSFD
-1207 MYVLK
+1207 RYVLK

-1218 GQTFRTYGDVKL
+1218 GQTFKTYGDVKL

-1243 TDPYLVTANETETNG
+1243 TDPYVVSANETETNG

-1289 QHEKYSTKPEEFAI
+1289 QFGKYSTKPEEFAI

-1311 ADGKADA
+1311 ADGKVDA

-1332 SADDSVSQLVTNGG
+1332 SANDSVSQFVTNGG
-1346 SVNGIPAGTEY
+1346 SISGIPAGTEY
-1357 KIQYFNGFGEK
+1357 KIQYYNGFGK
-1368 FTSAAEIPASL
+1368 AFTSAAEIPASL

-1393 VGLATVFIDQV
+1393 LGLATVFIDQV

-1432 TASAADTQY
+1432 TATAAATQY

-1448 TVSSCEIK
+1448 TVSSCEIN
-1456 TPEIVNP
+1456 TPEIVDP

-1475 DGTTDDPKTYNED
+1475 DGTTKED
-1488 TGKYEKYTRVDQIY
+1488 NRTYTRVDQIY

-1516 DAAYKTQ
+1516 DADYKTQ

-1567 KLSIVV
+1567 QLSIVV

-1591 YWKVTIKGDV
+1591 YWKVSIKGDV
-1601 DNTGYNTQ
+1601 DAAYNTQ

-1628 RVPVTSVLVSHLNA
+1628 RVPVTSVLVSNLKA

-1648 TLQLVQTGSGTAIA
+1648 TLQLVQTGERLNIENS
-1662 PEYNTDDSA
+1662 EN
-1671 ITEATVFS
+1671 ITKATVFS

-1730 VSETLDV
+1730 ASETLDV
-1737 DRVVQLAQV
+1737 DRVVQIAQV
-1746 GTTGSR
+1746 GTTGTA
-1752 VYTDEGWI
+1752 VYADVKYNFGWL

-1767 KLYLSVD
+1767 KLYLSVP
-1774 YDYVTE
+1774 YDYQGA
-1780 CHAGKYTMEVRTKR
+1780 CLAGKYTMEVRTQA
-1794 PDDTY
+1794 PGSTY

-1811 GIQTINLNLKNKIYV
+1811 GIQTVNLNLKNKIYV

-1843 STKIYSMEKINDT
+1843 GAEIYTMEKIGDT
-1856 LSGTD
+1856 LAGAD
-1861 LYNFA
+1861 LYDFNDFN
-1866 GPVLNKDLK
+1866 GPKDF
-1875 ADPKVRDF
+1875 RS
-1883 TCITAPAA
+1883 TCVTAPAS

-1900 VEYFKVDAVADKAG
+1900 VEYFKVDAVADKAK
-1914 QEYSERAGKNGL
+1914 QETCRRTGKKGL

-1950 SGDSETWYRIKV
+1950 TGDSETWYRIKV

-1998 ADTHVN
+1998 NDKHIN
-2004 DNGLD
+2004 DNGLT

-2033 KDIRVVV
+2033 IDRDKTGYIGKNIRVVV

-2062 DSLAYSSLNNF
+2062 DSLAYNSIDNF

-2086 FNLSKEG
+2086 FNLSKDG

-2155 DRYKGENQDEVVY
+2155 DRYKGEEQDEVFY

-2190 GIWTRSNFNDPNGEA
+2190 GIWTRSNFNDPDGEA

-2224 NLIPGKYTAYGVYKN
+2224 NLEPGKYTKYGVYKN

-2298 EDQTITF
+2298 EVQTITF
-2305 KPSGLDES
+2305 KPTGLDES
-2313 QSQYYLKID
+2313 KSQYYLKID

-2330 GSYEQTGKKEFI
+2330 GSYLQVGKKEFI
-2342 DKTAD
+2342 DKAAD
-2347 YGFSYIESAGRD
+2347 WGFSRIENAGGD

-2374 YAYEAKISANCYVYP
+2374 YAYEAKIAANNYVYP

-2401 DAEGNFV
+2401 DAEGNFEPV
-2408 PATKAQN
+2408 TKAQN

-2439 DQYKLEVEGKSKGVE
+2439 DQYRLEIEGKSKGVE
-2454 YVSVDEVLYANV
+2454 YVQIDKVLYANV
-2466 MGNSNKFKD
+2466 MGNSNKFAD
-2475 LITINKNSGRA
+2475 LITINNTKGWN
-2486 RWGYGNWYNGK
+2486 NGK
-2497 YHNDALAINAFAGN
+2497 YHNDSLAINALTGAGN
-2511 GNESEADNY
+2511 DEESAGDNY

-2537 DLTGYIK
+2537 DLTGYIM
-2544 YTVHYKATGWTGA
+2544 YTVHYKATGVTGA
-2557 YDEQKY
+2557 TDEQKY

-2599 YIELTAGGKPVS
+2599 YVEITAGGKPVS
-2611 LSDYVGIKSDNGI
+2611 LESDYVGIKSDNGI
-2624 FTYAEVMDVEAVE
+2624 FTSAQVMNAEAVE
-2637 NELGFVCDGTKKYV
+2637 NELGFVSDGTKKYV
-2651 KIYSSTD
+2651 KIYSSED

-2683 YVLPQG
+2683 YVLPENS
-2689 GNIYYNVVDDHYYDD
+2689 NIYENVVRANAGNG
-2704 TAQIQKDKNATMD
+2704 AQIQWDKNATMD
-2717 YVSEYGVPVS
+2717 YVSEYGVPVT

-2760 YNTWNYENGTWYAYV
+2760 YNTWKYYSDSRNHANDFWYAYV
-2775 PVKENLAVNGHLVT
+2775 PVKENLAVNGELVT

-2803 FMSFGYD
+2803 FMTFRYE
-2810 NSYKDKAYMVVAI
+2810 NSYMGKPYMAVRI
-2823 GENELKKAVEKNV
+2823 YSNDLKKAVEKNI

-2851 GIEPGDV
+2851 GIKGTEV

-2878 YAGVDPNAAAE
+2878 YAGVDPNATAE

-2910 QLLELIDIELGDD
+2910 QLLELIDLDNNVYRDLNGNRS
-2923 VAAYEDAVEDA
+2923 EDVEDA

-2942 VDDWSYIVE
+2942 VDDWSYITVKE
-2951 RNWNGKSGIVQ
+2951 GNKKRGVYFARDIY
-2962 NIRTKENELI
+2962 TKENELI
-2972 AADSATKVD
+2972 AADSATKVS
-2981 VAYDSRKNIATVTL
+2981 VAYDRVKNIATVTL

-3016 KKNDKDYS
+3016 KKNDSDYS
-3024 AHIINWLTLNRKS
+3024 AHIVNWLTLNRKS
-3037 FNNETDPKEIAKAVR
+3037 FNSETDPKEIAKAVR
-3052 TALNVPENIGIT
+3052 AALNVPENIGIT

-3079 VRFTLSDLYET
+3079 VRFTLSDLY
-3090 DTDATFTAIFSKG
+3090 DYDDDATFTAIFSKG

-3148 DVLGYE
+3148 DALGYE
-3154 VKAEKDKEFDDVT
+3154 VKAEKDKEFDGTDPE
-3167 SQKYHTYHITVTDKA
+3167 KYHIYHITVTDKA

-3189 DFFANEIIEETG
+3189 DFRFDNYEAKANEM
-3201 YEIINFHL
+3201 
-3209 KSGAGGEYINPDY
+3209 SGAAIISALDNGGYIDTQY
-3222 LKKNKYG
+3222 IKRNKYG
-3229 DTDYTYDAIMA
+3229 DWDYTYDGIMA
-3240 AIRARWPEAVFEASK
+3240 AIRAQWPEAVFEASK
-3255 DDYKPVSVEDEG
+3255 DDYKPASVEDEG

-3276 ANGASVDD
+3276 ENGVA
-3284 YEETYTF
+3284 ETNYVAEAEF
-3291 KLNPDKATRYTASD
+3291 KLNPDKKTRYTASD
-3305 YVANL
+3305 YVTNL

-3329 IDFNNTDWVFR
+3329 IDFNNTDWVFA
-3340 DFDNRATESAS
+3340 DFDNRALATAGNTVS
-3351 INGAGRGYTRTIS
+3351 INGAFRGYTRTIS
-3364 TYEYVAPTATDDGKV
+3364 AYEYVAPTATEDGKV
-3379 SLAITVSRDGE
+3379 SLTITVSRDGE
-3390 TASTTGLVMVVKGNV
+3390 TATTSGLVMDVKGNV

-3456 PTKVKDGTVSFVVD
+3456 PTKVKDGTVSFIVD
-3470 ATVMQG
+3470 ATVMQSSV
-3476 ENANKASLRITYT
+3476 ANKASLRITYT

-3519 TLDWKDLNDDEI
+3519 TLDWKNVSNGNI
-3531 ITRIA
+3531 RTRIGNA
-3536 RATKSSTL
+3536 VKSTSL
-3544 VSDDYSA
+3544 VSTDYS
-3551 YAYNDYNKK
+3551 YKAYNDYNKN
-3560 TGEYDEYTGKYVDDD
+3560 EE
-3575 GYTSGL
+3575 L
-3581 YFSPVGKG
+3581 YISPVGQG
-3589 VDGFVKGTV
+3589 VDGFVKGTA
-3598 VLKIRDAEVY
+3598 VLTIRNAEVY